1 MELKKLTTCR
11 QCGKVFLSV
20 RAETCPKCMEYLDSC
35 FRVIRKYLDDN
46 PRTEL
51 NPIAL
56 SQKLN
61 IDLQTI
67 RALIGMKYFEPIVIP
82 GTKEEVTKKVKLARR
97 IQASLAQS
105 LGMNGDAF
113 LEKSEEPRLAQDEKD
128 TLDTQNAMFAQERHG
143 TKKRDR

>member
-1 MELKKLTTCR
+1 
-11 QCGKVFLSV
+11 
-20 RAETCPKCMEYLDSC
+20 MEYLDSC

-97 IQASLAQS
+97 IQVSLAQS
-105 LGMNGDAF
+105 LGMSGDAF